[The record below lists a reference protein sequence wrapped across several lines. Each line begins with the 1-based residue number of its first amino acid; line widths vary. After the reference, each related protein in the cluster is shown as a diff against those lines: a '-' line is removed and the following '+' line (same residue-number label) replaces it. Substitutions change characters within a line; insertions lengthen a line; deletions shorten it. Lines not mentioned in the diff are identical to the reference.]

1 MEVTLTMYLIVL
13 PLVFIAAFI
22 DAIGGGGGLI
32 SLPAYYLAGLPPH
45 LAAGTNKM
53 SACFGSFTATL
64 TFLKKGKLLLLPSL
78 FAILGALPGAFI
90 GTEIVKHMNQDTV
103 RIIMFVLLP
112 VVAVFMVLRRNKET
126 ALQPVT
132 KKTLVICLITGLA
145 VGFYDG
151 FFGPGTGTFYI
162 ILFTRFCGMDTVTA
176 SGTAKP
182 ANFASN
188 VASLVSYITGGL
200 VLFPLALPAMVCSSL
215 GGILGSRMAIMK
227 GAKFIRYIMLIVVFL
242 ILIKLVIDW
251 LFPGVLSAA

>member
-13 PLVFIAAFI
+13 PLVFLAAFI

-78 FAILGALPGAFI
+78 CAVLGALPGAYI
-90 GTEIVKHMNQDTV
+90 GTEIVKHLNPETV
-103 RIIMFVLLP
+103 RLIMFILLP
-112 VVAVFMVLRRNKET
+112 IVAVFMVLRRNKDYPVK
-126 ALQPVT
+126 PVT
-132 KKTLVICLITGLA
+132 RKTLVLCLLIGLV

-162 ILFTRFCGMDTVTA
+162 LLFTRFCGMETVTA
-176 SGTAKP
+176 SGSAKP

-188 VASLVSYITGGL
+188 VASLTSYLFGGH
-200 VLFPLALPAMVCSSL
+200 VLFALAIPAMVCSSV
-215 GGILGSRMAIMK
+215 GGILGSRIAIKK
-227 GAKFIRYIMLIVVFL
+227 GAKFIRYIMLVVVFL
-242 ILIKLVIDW
+242 ILVKLIIDW
-251 LFPGVLSAA
+251 LWPNLLS

>member
-13 PLVFIAAFI
+13 PLVFLAAFI

-32 SLPAYYLAGLPPH
+32 SLPAYYLAGLPPK

-78 FAILGALPGAFI
+78 CAVLGALPGAFI
-90 GTEIVKHMNQDTV
+90 ATEIVKKLLSEETV
-103 RIIMFVLLP
+103 RLIMFILLP
-112 VVAVFMVLRRNKET
+112 IVAVFMVLRRNKEYPVK
-126 ALQPVT
+126 PVT
-132 KKTLVICLITGLA
+132 RKTLVLCFFIGLA

-162 ILFTRFCGMDTVTA
+162 LLFTRFCGMETVTA
-176 SGTAKP
+176 SGSAKP

-188 VASLVSYITGGL
+188 VASLTSYLFGGH
-200 VLFPLALPAMVCSSL
+200 VLFALALPAMVCSSV
-215 GGILGSRMAIMK
+215 GGILGSRMAIKK
-227 GAKFIRYIMLIVVFL
+227 GAKFIRYIMLIVVFM
-242 ILIKLVIDW
+242 ILVKLVIDW
-251 LFPGVLSAA
+251 LWPNLLT